1 MQFYA
6 TFITLYRPY
15 LSSHFVRSGQSLAS
29 SRDQD
34 VLLDATPG
42 CVAAAHEI
50 AQILRCY
57 QRQHSLRRSNIQIVH
72 IIFTACLVFIH
83 DVCTRD
89 YEEARASQSDLQFC
103 CHALGEI
110 GHAYGN
116 ATRALEVVILVR
128 SEWQRMASA
137 ARPPYTGL
145 KRRST
150 GMVASATDDQGPGN
164 GHPAKRRS
172 FCSPRPP
179 DIPRQPAFSNPP
191 AFSAF
196 QMLYDDY
203 AGHSVDMTMPVIDE
217 DSQGGGAWGL
227 PMDVNASLGDLV
239 MPMGWPN
246 SQQLQPMYLSGGENQ
261 DNSGMMPKEGTSE
274 DSDVFQ
280 VVGDGVQTIP

>member
-6 TFITLYRPY
+6 TFIALYRPY

-29 SRDQD
+29 SRDQA

-89 YEEARASQSDLQFC
+89 YEEARTSQSDLQFC

-128 SEWQRMASA
+128 SEWQRLASA
-137 ARPPYTGL
+137 GRPPYTGL

-150 GMVASATDDQGPGN
+150 SMVASATDDQGPGD

-172 FCSPRPP
+172 FCSARPP

-203 AGHSVDMTMPVIDE
+203 AGQSVDMTMPVIDE
-217 DSQGGGAWGL
+217 DSQGGAWGL

-246 SQQLQPMYLSGGENQ
+246 SQQLQPMYVSGGENHE
-261 DNSGMMPKEGTSE
+261 SSEMMPKEGLGE
-274 DSDVFQ
+274 DSEVFQ